1 MMTKLGRSA
10 SDLQREAVKN
20 QYPPF
25 CQEHTVKNCPKT
37 VFLGV
42 KKAVFSSLTK
52 LLTFFP
58 QTFWK
63 NPFCFI
69 SILFYSIKRV
79 CSSKLLIK
87 ESFWQLLTCQEDS
100 TPRIQSLCSCRNC
113 NSPHMNWNR
122 KS

>member
-42 KKAVFSSLTK
+42 KNAVFSSLTK

-58 QTFWK
+58 ANFLEE
-63 NPFCFI
+63 
-69 SILFYSIKRV
+69 SLLFYFHLVLFNQESLFIKTFD
-79 CSSKLLIK
+79 K
-87 ESFWQLLTCQEDS
+87 
-100 TPRIQSLCSCRNC
+100 RI
-113 NSPHMNWNR
+113 M
-122 KS
+122 